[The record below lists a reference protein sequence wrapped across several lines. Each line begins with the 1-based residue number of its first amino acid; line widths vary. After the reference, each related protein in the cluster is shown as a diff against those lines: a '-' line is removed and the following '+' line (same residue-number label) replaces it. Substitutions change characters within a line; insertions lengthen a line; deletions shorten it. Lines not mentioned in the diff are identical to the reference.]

1 MHRKN
6 LTPFEA
12 YTAKENAKSQLLSA
26 LIIYIAAAK
35 LNDMDDDEQSAE
47 LEGVLDEA
55 GKSWDVVSR

>member
-1 MHRKN
+1 M
-6 LTPFEA
+6 TESEA

-26 LIIYIAAAK
+26 LLNYIAAAK
-35 LNDMDDDEQSAE
+35 LNDMDDDEQSSE